1 MADKDRWLDW
11 ALELQALAQEGLY
24 YGTGPFDLERYE
36 RIREIAAKMIS
47 ADLDIPLNQA
57 KTLFCSDVGY
67 VTPKLDTRAAI
78 FKKGKIL
85 LVQEKCGTWSMP
97 GGWVD
102 ADTSIMENTIKEAL
116 EESGL
121 TVKPERLAALVD
133 LDKHNLKLH
142 PFKVIKAFV
151 VCTPIEGEF
160 EENIETVASRYF
172 DRENL
177 PELTQDKNTKDQVLM
192 CFAAR
197 EADHWETV
205 FD

>member
-1 MADKDRWLDW
+1 MTDKSRWLDW
-11 ALELQALAQEGLY
+11 ALELQAIAQEGLY

-47 ADLDIPLNQA
+47 ADMDIPVERA
-57 KTLFCSDVGY
+57 KKLFCSDVGY

-78 FKKGKIL
+78 FRKGKIL

-102 ADTSIMENTIKEAL
+102 ADNSILENTVKEAR

-121 TVKPERLAALVD
+121 TVRPERLAALVD

-160 EENIETVASRYF
+160 EKNIETVDSRYF
-172 DRENL
+172 DRDQL

-192 CFAAR
+192 CFAAH